1 MKHLRKISKLYLRGF
16 AIQASPLLFF
26 LFREKNTMYYEKE
39 SLEKFY
45 IQRRIIMCITTDGLV
60 VTYEEF
66 LDLVINGK

>member
-1 MKHLRKISKLYLRGF
+1 MKNIV
-16 AIQASPLLFF
+16 
-26 LFREKNTMYYEKE
+26 YYEKK

-45 IQRRIIMCITTDGLV
+45 IRRRIIMCITADGLL

>member
-1 MKHLRKISKLYLRGF
+1 
-16 AIQASPLLFF
+16 
-26 LFREKNTMYYEKE
+26 MYYEKK

-45 IQRRIIMCITTDGLV
+45 ILRRIIMCITTDGLV